1 MIGNR
6 TCPPRHATLAT
17 IRTNSTLSVGEVLDQ
32 VVVTYFPGP
41 ASYTGQDVVEIS
53 AHGSPVVLR
62 GIVAASVENGAR
74 LAAPG
79 EFTLRS
85 FLNGRID
92 LAQAEAVAD
101 LIEAITPAQARAA
114 FDQLQGTLT
123 RAVADIDGELFDLM
137 ARLEAS
143 IDFPDEGYHFVE
155 PEQLVASLERLLNQV
170 RGLLADGRRG
180 RLLREGLT
188 VAVIGRPNVG
198 KSSVFNALVGTARA
212 IVAETPGTTRD
223 LVTETIDLDGLLITL
238 VDTAGVRPTADL
250 VECEGIARAQG
261 AAQVADLTLVIV
273 DRSTGPWPDPYIGQ
287 IIEKQGFRYVLV
299 LNKADLPPAILVDGA
314 VRVSATIGTGVDDL
328 RRRIVEALD
337 ADVQTD
343 RPAITNVRHI
353 DLVKRAE
360 VAFCRAY
367 AAATIDARGYPEE
380 FVLAD
385 LQAARAALEEV
396 TGRRSPDAILDHIF
410 SRFCIGK

>member
-1 MIGNR
+1 MV
-6 TCPPRHATLAT
+6 ATL
-17 IRTNSTLSVGEVLDQ
+17 RTGGPLSVGEVLDQ
-32 VVVTYFPGP
+32 VVVTYFPAP

-74 LAAPG
+74 LAEPG
-79 EFTLRS
+79 EFTFRS

-101 LIEAITPAQARAA
+101 LVDAVTPAQARAA

-123 RAVADIDGELFDLM
+123 RAVASIESEIFDLA

-143 IDFPDEGYHFVE
+143 IDFPDEGFHFVE
-155 PEQLVASLERLLNQV
+155 PGQLVASLDRLLIHV
-170 RGLLADGRRG
+170 RGLLKDGRRG

-188 VAVIGRPNVG
+188 VAIIGRPNVG

-212 IVAETPGTTRD
+212 IVAEVPGTTRD
-223 LVTETIDLDGLLITL
+223 LVTETVDLAGLLITF
-238 VDTAGVRPTADL
+238 VDTAGVRPTADAI
-250 VECEGIARAQG
+250 EAEGVARAQG
-261 AAQVADLTLVIV
+261 AAAVADLTLIVV

-287 IIEKQGFRYVLV
+287 TTDNLGSRYVVV
-299 LNKADLPPAILVDGA
+299 LNKADLPPAVLAEGA
-314 VRVSATIGTGVDDL
+314 ISVSATTGFGLDHL
-328 RRRIVEALD
+328 RRRIIEALD
-337 ADVQTD
+337 ADVLAD
-343 RPAITNVRHI
+343 RPAVTNIRHI
-353 DLVKRAE
+353 NLLERAE
-360 VAFCRAY
+360 AALARAHE
-367 AAATIDARGYPEE
+367 AATSEGGGYPEE

-396 TGRRSPDAILDHIF
+396 TGRRSPDAMLEHIF
-410 SRFCIGK
+410 ARFCIGK